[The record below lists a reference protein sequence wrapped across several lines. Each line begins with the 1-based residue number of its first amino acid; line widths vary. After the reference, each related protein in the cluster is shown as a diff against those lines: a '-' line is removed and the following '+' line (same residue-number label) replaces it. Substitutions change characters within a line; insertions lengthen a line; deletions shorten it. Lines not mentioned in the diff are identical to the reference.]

1 MKKITASPI
10 KRLIAYIIDGYL
22 SALCMSLSIC
32 LFASIYQGKL
42 TIDTTISK
50 LPFSYALTSLIVGII
65 LVYIYYVMPQWIAP
79 TYRGQ
84 SLGKRVM
91 HIRIVRTDGKDV
103 RSLTIFLRT
112 VIGIILVEETFNNA
126 SFVLRSV
133 LGMVIDNQL
142 VVYLYYAFCIVSLI
156 SIIML
161 FKDPLGQMIHDK
173 IAGTFVIDTKEK

>member
-1 MKKITASPI
+1 
-10 KRLIAYIIDGYL
+10 
-22 SALCMSLSIC
+22 
-32 LFASIYQGKL
+32 
-42 TIDTTISK
+42 
-50 LPFSYALTSLIVGII
+50 
-65 LVYIYYVMPQWIAP
+65 
-79 TYRGQ
+79 
-84 SLGKRVM
+84 M